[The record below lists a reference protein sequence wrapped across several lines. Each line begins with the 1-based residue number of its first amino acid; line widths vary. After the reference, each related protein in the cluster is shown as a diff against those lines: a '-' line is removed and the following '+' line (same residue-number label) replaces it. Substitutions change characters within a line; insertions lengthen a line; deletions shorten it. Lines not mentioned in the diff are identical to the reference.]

1 MGKLCGFVYLLFRT
15 STRAAIY
22 VSIIFG
28 NSSKA
33 YEQGIVIVWFVAFI
47 INSLAAVAI
56 CKMLYNT
63 VKHTRGRIEN
73 HDTTAEEMAK
83 HEVGEFW
90 FLLFLWLNFK
100 SRCTFRN
107 RAHAHAPHTFS
118 RYAACRTNDEL
129 PEDRGFETLEHYSF
143 SFPTERSAERAELRQ
158 IQRQVQ
164 IVGTAEHVLFV
175 CGRECVCVCVGRA
188 KIPTYTSKELNK
200 SKCCA
205 LRK

>member
-22 VSIIFG
+22 VSIIVG
-28 NSSKA
+28 NSSTA
-33 YEQGIVIVWFVAFI
+33 YAQGIVIVWFVAFI

-63 VKHTRGRIEN
+63 VKHTRGRYDSRRN
-73 HDTTAEEMAK
+73 GQTRS
-83 HEVGEFW
+83 GEFW

-100 SRCTFRN
+100 SRCTIRN

-118 RYAACRTNDEL
+118 RYAACRTNDEFA
-129 PEDRGFETLEHYSF
+129 RRSGFETLEHYSF
-143 SFPTERSAERAELRQ
+143 SFPTERSAERAE
-158 IQRQVQ
+158 QRQVQ

>member
-22 VSIIFG
+22 VSIIVG

-33 YEQGIVIVWFVAFI
+33 YAQGMVIVWFVAFI

-83 HEVGEFW
+83 HEVGEF
-90 FLLFLWLNFK
+90 
-100 SRCTFRN
+100 
-107 RAHAHAPHTFS
+107 
-118 RYAACRTNDEL
+118 
-129 PEDRGFETLEHYSF
+129 
-143 SFPTERSAERAELRQ
+143 
-158 IQRQVQ
+158 
-164 IVGTAEHVLFV
+164 
-175 CGRECVCVCVGRA
+175 
-188 KIPTYTSKELNK
+188 
-200 SKCCA
+200 
-205 LRK
+205 

>member
-1 MGKLCGFVYLLFRT
+1 MRVLKEFTFTFNSLYSKNLREVQRNEYEAFPDLFQHNYSRAEKPSMGKLCGFVYLLFRT

-22 VSIIFG
+22 VSIIVG

-33 YEQGIVIVWFVAFI
+33 YAQGMVIVWFVAFI

-129 PEDRGFETLEHYSF
+129 PEDRDSKHWSITHSHFQLSD
-143 SFPTERSAERAELRQ
+143 RLREQ
-158 IQRQVQ
+158 NRD
-164 IVGTAEHVLFV
+164 
-175 CGRECVCVCVGRA
+175 RYR
-188 KIPTYTSKELNK
+188 
-200 SKCCA
+200 
-205 LRK
+205 